1 MKNST
6 TKNISEILQNSA
18 LHRIVQRATELNSLN
33 DKIQQSLPSIYRGLY
48 RIRNL
53 ADNQLVLDVP
63 NATIRQG
70 LLLQQGLLLKLIQQD
85 LPQVHALNIRVDP
98 NFKLTESIHFT
109 QRGDF

>member
-85 LPQVHALNIRVDP
+85 LPQVHALNIHVDP

-109 QRGDF
+109 QQGDF